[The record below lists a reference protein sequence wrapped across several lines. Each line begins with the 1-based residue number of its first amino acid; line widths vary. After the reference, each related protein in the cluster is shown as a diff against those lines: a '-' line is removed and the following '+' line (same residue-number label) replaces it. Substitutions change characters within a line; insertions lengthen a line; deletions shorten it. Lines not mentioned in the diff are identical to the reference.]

1 LSFGDRTYQ
10 LNRAWHHKNP
20 IVVICLSLLEPQH
33 FGFRMDMRRHTPYD
47 FDGPHAMGN
56 INHFLLVNSM
66 LTRPGTPLAVNRT
79 RGIYQDTVEI
89 KEYGRAV

>member
-1 LSFGDRTYQ
+1 MYQ
-10 LNRAWHHKNP
+10 LNRAGHHKNP

-33 FGFRMDMRRHTPYD
+33 FSFCVDMWRHTPYD
-47 FDGPHAMGN
+47 FDCPHAMGN

-89 KEYGRAV
+89 KENGRAV